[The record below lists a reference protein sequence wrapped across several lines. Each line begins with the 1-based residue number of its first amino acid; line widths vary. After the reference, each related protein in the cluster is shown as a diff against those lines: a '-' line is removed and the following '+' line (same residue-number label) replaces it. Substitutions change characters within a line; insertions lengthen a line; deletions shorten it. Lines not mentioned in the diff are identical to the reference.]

1 VVIRDKQMIDQNLVT
16 VNDISREIQ
25 LLRDKVSYMSVEQQ
39 DEIVRAARWSEEQHV
54 GQKRQSGEP
63 YIIHP
68 IRVAEIL
75 AGLFMDQH
83 TIQAGLLHD
92 VLEDTKISR
101 QDLKELFGPEVEML
115 VNGVTKI
122 NIVNAKNRNVQES
135 ETIRKMFFAMVR
147 DIRVILI
154 KLADKRHNMS
164 TLQYMPEDKQKRIA
178 RECLDIYAPIAGKL
192 GIYSLKSELEDLSLK
207 FISPDIYYQIKD
219 FIDHKKGARSDFLKH
234 IEEDIYREASKEK
247 LHVKVITRAKHF
259 YSIYRKMKTKGKDLN
274 EIFDFLGIRIICKT
288 QVECYSLLGIVHQL
302 WTPLAGRFKDYIAM
316 PKENHYKSL
325 HTSVM
330 AYGGKPLEIQIRT
343 DEMNKTAEYG
353 IAAHWLYKEGKNTD
367 QRNTADIN
375 FVNQLKD
382 WNEQKLNSGEFMNSI
397 KKELLEDSIYVFTPK
412 GDSIELP
419 KGATAI
425 DFAYRIHTD
434 VGNQCM
440 GAKAD
445 GSIIPLTRP
454 LLSTQTIT
462 VMTSPSAHPHLNWLR
477 YVKTYKARSKIRH
490 WLNKNE
496 TGIFIDRN
504 IVAQKK
510 EITPTKEPHE
520 DTKTESEENTHI
532 FQNKVLDKTKVG
544 ITIDNERNM
553 MINLAKCCNPTT
565 GDDIIGFVS
574 RGRGIIVHKSTC
586 SNLKNIK
593 EFDVRHIHVE
603 WETVST
609 KFTQRYKI
617 HSKYRPDLF
626 SEIEGA
632 IRKNKGHLISGSLDE
647 TERGE
652 LLGYF
657 TIELEHMEDAKKVVK
672 SIRTIPAVMNVQNVQ
687 SLQNRPISE

>member
-1 VVIRDKQMIDQNLVT
+1 MVDQSLITVDDID
-16 VNDISREIQ
+16 REIQ
-25 LLRDKVSYMSVEQQ
+25 LLRDKVSYMTVEHQ
-39 DEIVRAARWSEEQHV
+39 DEIVRAARWSEEQHI
-54 GQKRQSGEP
+54 GQKRRSGEP
-63 YIIHP
+63 YVIHP

-75 AGLFMDQH
+75 AGLFMDHH

-92 VLEDTKISR
+92 VLEDTEISR
-101 QDLKELFGPEVEML
+101 LKLKELFGPEVEML

-178 RECLDIYAPIAGKL
+178 KECLDIYAPIAGKL

-207 FISPDIYYQIKD
+207 FTAPDIYYQIKD

-234 IEEDIYREASKEK
+234 IEEDIYREATKEK

-274 EIFDFLGIRIICKT
+274 EIFDFLGIRIICST
-288 QVECYSLLGIVHQL
+288 QVECYTMLGIVHQL

-343 DEMNKTAEYG
+343 EEMNKTAEYG
-353 IAAHWLYKEGKNTD
+353 IAAHWLYKEGKIAD
-367 QRNTADIN
+367 QEKASDIN

-434 VGNQCM
+434 VGTHCM

-445 GSIIPLTRP
+445 GVIIPLTKSLRN
-454 LLSTQTIT
+454 TQKISI
-462 VMTSPSAHPHLNWLR
+462 MTSPSAHPHLNWLR
-477 YVKTYKARSKIRH
+477 FVKTYKARSKIRH

-510 EITPTKEPHE
+510 VAPPPPKETVDETKDEADEH
-520 DTKTESEENTHI
+520 THI
-532 FQNKVLDKTKVG
+532 FQNKVLDKSKVG

-565 GDDIIGFVS
+565 GDEIIGFVS

-593 EFDVRHIHVE
+593 EFDVRKVHVE
-603 WETVST
+603 WETVSS
-609 KFTQRYKI
+609 KFTQRYRI
-617 HSKYRPDLF
+617 HSKHRPDLF

-632 IRKNKGHLISGSLDE
+632 IRKNRGHLISGSLDE
-647 TERGE
+647 TERGD
-652 LLGYF
+652 LLGFF
-657 TIELEHMEDAKKVVK
+657 TIELEKMEDAKKIAK
-672 SIRTIPAVMNVQNVQ
+672 SIRTIPAVMNVQKVQ
-687 SLQNRPISE
+687 SLQNRPIQE

>member
-1 VVIRDKQMIDQNLVT
+1 MDNRKLVS
-16 VNDISREIQ
+16 VDDIGREIQ
-25 LLRDKVSYMSVEQQ
+25 VLRDKVSYMTPEEQ
-39 DEIVRAARWSEEQHV
+39 DEIVRTARWSEKQHT
-54 GQKRQSGEP
+54 GQKRNSGEP

-75 AGLFMDQH
+75 AGMFMDQH

-92 VLEDTKISR
+92 VLEDTDQSR
-101 QDLKELFGPEVEML
+101 KDLKELFGPEVEML

-164 TLQYMPEDKQKRIA
+164 TLQYMPIDKQKRIA

-207 FISPDIYYQIKD
+207 YISPDIYNQVKE
-219 FIDHKKGARSDFLKH
+219 FIDHKRSARSDFLKH
-234 IEEDIYREASKEK
+234 IEEDICREASKAK
-247 LHVKVITRAKHF
+247 IPVKVSTRAKHF

-274 EIFDFLGIRIICKT
+274 EIYDYLGIRILCNT
-288 QVECYSLLGIVHQL
+288 QAECYTLLGIVHQL
-302 WTPLAGRFKDYIAM
+302 WAPLAGRFKDYIAM

-343 DEMNKTAEYG
+343 FDMNKTAEYG
-353 IAAHWLYKEGKNTD
+353 IAAHWLYKEGKVTGEEKVS
-367 QRNTADIN
+367 DIN
-375 FVNQLKD
+375 FVNQLKN
-382 WNEQKLNSGEFMNSI
+382 WNEHKLNSGEFMNSI

-419 KGATAI
+419 KGSTAI
-425 DFAYRIHTD
+425 DFAYRIHTA
-434 VGNQCM
+434 VGNHCM
-440 GAKAD
+440 GAKVN
-445 GSIIPLTRP
+445 GNIIPLTKP
-454 LLSTQTIT
+454 LLNTQTIS
-462 VMTSPSAHPHLNWLR
+462 VMTSPSAHPHINWLR

-496 TGIFIDRN
+496 DGVFIDRN
-504 IVAQKK
+504 IVAQKQ
-510 EITPTKEPHE
+510 EITPPAKPLVDEADPQ
-520 DTKTESEENTHI
+520 DNSRI

-565 GDDIIGFVS
+565 GDQIIGFVS

-586 SNLKNIK
+586 PNLKNIK
-593 EFDVRHIHVE
+593 EFDERKIHVE
-603 WETVST
+603 WETVSS
-609 KFTQRYKI
+609 KFTQRYRI
-617 HSKYRPDLF
+617 HSKYRTDLF

-647 TERGE
+647 TERGD
-652 LLGYF
+652 LLGFF
-657 TIELEHMEDAKKVVK
+657 TIELENREDAKKTAK
-672 SIRTIPAVMNVQNVQ
+672 SIRAIPAVMNVQKVQ
-687 SLQNRPISE
+687 NLQNRSIVE

>member
-1 VVIRDKQMIDQNLVT
+1 MADPNLVT
-16 VNDISREIQ
+16 VDDIEREIQ
-25 LLRDKVSYMSVEQQ
+25 LLRNKVSYMTVEQQ
-39 DEIVRAARWSEEQHV
+39 DEIVRTARWSEEQHI
-54 GQKRQSGEP
+54 GQKRRSGEP

-68 IRVAEIL
+68 IKVAEIL

-92 VLEDTKISR
+92 VLEDTNQSR
-101 QDLKELFGPEVEML
+101 QDLKDLFGPEVEML

-207 FISPDIYYQIKD
+207 FSSPDIYYQIKD

-234 IEEDIYREASKEK
+234 IEEDIYREATKEK
-247 LHVKVITRAKHF
+247 LHIKVMTRAKHF

-274 EIFDFLGIRIICKT
+274 EIFDFLGIRILCSS
-288 QVECYSLLGIVHQL
+288 QVECYTLLGIVHQL

-343 DEMNKTAEYG
+343 DEMDKTAEYG
-353 IAAHWLYKEGKNTD
+353 IAAHWLYKEGKNPNAEKAST
-367 QRNTADIN
+367 IN
-375 FVNQLKD
+375 FVNQLKN
-382 WNEQKLNSGEFMNSI
+382 WNEQKLNSGEFMSSI

-419 KGATAI
+419 KGSTAI

-434 VGNQCM
+434 VGTHCM

-445 GSIIPLTRP
+445 GVIIPLTKP
-454 LLSTQTIT
+454 LRNTQKISI
-462 VMTSPSAHPHLNWLR
+462 MTSPSAHPHLNWLR

-510 EITPTKEPHE
+510 EAPLPQKPPEEEKEPQ
-520 DTKTESEENTHI
+520 EETHI
-532 FQNKVLDKTKVG
+532 FQNKVLDETKVG

-565 GDDIIGFVS
+565 GDEIIGFVS
-574 RGRGIIVHKSTC
+574 RGRGIIVHKSNC

-593 EFDVRHIHVE
+593 EFDVRKVHVE

-609 KFTQRYKI
+609 KFTQRYRI
-617 HSKYRPDLF
+617 HSKYRTDLF

-647 TERGE
+647 TERGD
-652 LLGYF
+652 LLGFF
-657 TIELEHMEDAKKVVK
+657 TIELERKDDAKKIAK
-672 SIRTIPAVMNVQNVQ
+672 SIRAIPAVMNVQQVQ
-687 SLQNRPISE
+687 SLQNRPLSE

>member
-1 VVIRDKQMIDQNLVT
+1 MATGTLVT
-16 VNDISREIQ
+16 IDDIDREIQ
-25 LLRDKVSYMSVEQQ
+25 LLRDKVSYMPVEQQ
-39 DEIVRAARWSEEQHV
+39 NEIVRAARWSEKQHV
-54 GQKRQSGEP
+54 GQKRRSGEP
-63 YIIHP
+63 YVIHP

-75 AGLFMDQH
+75 AGLYMDQH

-92 VLEDTKISR
+92 VLEDTEISR
-101 QDLKELFGPEVEML
+101 PELKELFGPEVEML

-207 FISPDIYYQIKD
+207 FTAPDVYYQIKE

-234 IEEDIYREASKEK
+234 IEEDIFREASKEK
-247 LHVKVITRAKHF
+247 IQVKVTTRAKHF

-274 EIFDFLGIRIICKT
+274 EIFDFLGIRILCNT
-288 QVECYSLLGIVHQL
+288 QVECYTMLGIVHQL

-343 DEMNKTAEYG
+343 IDMNKTAEYG
-353 IAAHWLYKEGKNTD
+353 IAAHWLYKEGKNTG
-367 QRNTADIN
+367 QEKVSDIN
-375 FVNQLKD
+375 FVNQLKN

-434 VGNQCM
+434 VGTHCM

-445 GSIIPLTRP
+445 GVIIPLTRP
-454 LLSTQTIT
+454 LLNTQKIS

-504 IVAQKK
+504 IVAKKK
-510 EITPTKEPHE
+510 EILSPDKE
-520 DTKTESEENTHI
+520 TSEEIKDETEEYSHI
-532 FQNKVLDKTKVG
+532 FQNKILDKTKVG

-565 GDDIIGFVS
+565 GDEIIGFVS
-574 RGRGIIVHKSTC
+574 RGRGIIVHKSNC

-593 EFDVRHIHVE
+593 EFDVRSVHVE
-603 WETVST
+603 WETVSS

-617 HSKYRPDLF
+617 HSKYRTDLF

-652 LLGYF
+652 LLGFF
-657 TIELEHMEDAKKVVK
+657 TVELEQLDDAKKVAK
-672 SIRTIPAVMNVQNVQ
+672 SIRAIPAVMNVQKVQ
-687 SLQNRPISE
+687 SLQNRPQAE

>member
-1 VVIRDKQMIDQNLVT
+1 MT
-16 VNDISREIQ
+16 T
-25 LLRDKVSYMSVEQQ
+25 EQQ
-39 DEIVRAARWSEEQHV
+39 DEVVRAARWSEQQHV
-54 GQKRQSGEP
+54 GQKRRSGEP

-75 AGLFMDQH
+75 AGLYLDQH
-83 TIQAGLLHD
+83 TVQAGLLHD
-92 VLEDTKISR
+92 VLEDTSITR
-101 QDLKELFGPEVEML
+101 AELKEIFGPEVEKL

-135 ETIRKMFFAMVR
+135 ETIRKMFFAMVK

-207 FISPDIYYQIKD
+207 FTSPDVYYQIKD
-219 FIDHKKGARSDFLKH
+219 FIDHKKEARSDFLKH
-234 IEEDIYREASKEK
+234 IEEDIYREASKQK
-247 LHVKVITRAKHF
+247 IQIKVQTRAKHF
-259 YSIYRKMKTKGKDLN
+259 YSIYRKMKTKGKDLS
-274 EIFDFLGIRIICKT
+274 EIYDFLGIRILCNDT
-288 QVECYSLLGIVHQL
+288 VECYTLLGIVHHL

-316 PKENHYKSL
+316 PKENHYRSL

-330 AYGGKPLEIQIRT
+330 GYGGKPLEIQIRT
-343 DEMNKTAEYG
+343 FDMNKTAEYG
-353 IAAHWLYKEGKNTD
+353 IAAHWLYKEGK
-367 QRNTADIN
+367 TAESGKPSEIN
-375 FVNQLKD
+375 FVNQLKN
-382 WNEQKLNSGEFMNSI
+382 WNEQKLDSGEFMNSI

-419 KGATAI
+419 KGSTAI

-434 VGNQCM
+434 VGHHCM

-445 GSIIPLTRP
+445 GAIIPLTKP
-454 LLSTQTIT
+454 LRNTQTIS

-504 IVAQKK
+504 IVAHKKDGAPPAPAKDTDEQKK
-510 EITPTKEPHE
+510 EG
-520 DTKTESEENTHI
+520 EEYSHI
-532 FQNKVLDKTKVG
+532 FQNKVLDKSKVG
-544 ITIDNERNM
+544 ITIDNERNL
-553 MINLAKCCNPTT
+553 MIHLAQCCNPTT
-565 GDDIIGFVS
+565 GDEIIGFVS
-574 RGRGIIVHKSTC
+574 RGRGIIVHKASC

-593 EFDVRHIHVE
+593 EFDERKIHVE

-609 KFTQRYKI
+609 KFTQRFRI
-617 HSKYRPDLF
+617 HSKYRNDLF

-632 IRKNKGHLISGSLDE
+632 IRKNRGHLISGSLDE
-647 TERGE
+647 TERGD
-652 LLGYF
+652 LLGFF
-657 TIELEHMEDAKKVVK
+657 TVELEKMEDEKKVSK
-672 SIRTIPAVMNVQNVQ
+672 SIRSIPAVMNVQKVQ
-687 SLQNRPISE
+687 SHQNRPLPE

>member
-1 VVIRDKQMIDQNLVT
+1 MVKTKLVT
-16 VNDISREIQ
+16 VDDIDREIQ
-25 LLRDKVSYMSVEQQ
+25 LLRDKVSYMSIEHQ
-39 DEIVRAARWSEEQHV
+39 DEIVRAARWSEEQHI
-54 GQKRQSGEP
+54 GQKRRSGEP
-63 YIIHP
+63 YVIHP

-75 AGLFMDQH
+75 ASLFMDHH

-92 VLEDTKISR
+92 VLEDTAISR
-101 QDLKELFGPEVEML
+101 QELKEIFGSEVENL

-178 RECLDIYAPIAGKL
+178 KECLDIYAPIAGKL

-207 FISPDIYYQIKD
+207 FTAPDVYYQIKD

-234 IEEDIYREASKEK
+234 IEEDIFREASKEK
-247 LHVKVITRAKHF
+247 IQVKVATRAKHF

-274 EIFDFLGIRIICKT
+274 EIYDFLGIRILCTT
-288 QVECYSLLGIVHQL
+288 QVECYTMLGIVHQL

-343 DEMNKTAEYG
+343 FDMNKTAEYG
-353 IAAHWLYKEGKNTD
+353 IAAHWLYKEGKNAG
-367 QRNTADIN
+367 REKVSNIN
-375 FVNQLKD
+375 FVNQLKN

-419 KGATAI
+419 KGSTAI

-434 VGNQCM
+434 VGNHCM

-445 GSIIPLTRP
+445 GAIIPLTRP
-454 LLSTQTIT
+454 LLNTQKIS

-477 YVKTYKARSKIRH
+477 FVKTYKARSKIRH

-510 EITPTKEPHE
+510 EEVPPAKEPVE
-520 DTKTESEENTHI
+520 ENKKESEEYSHI

-565 GDDIIGFVS
+565 GDEIIGFVS
-574 RGRGIIVHKSTC
+574 RGRGIIVHKSNC

-593 EFDVRHIHVE
+593 EFDQRKVHVE
-603 WETVST
+603 WETVSS
-609 KFTQRYKI
+609 KYTQRYKI
-617 HSKYRPDLF
+617 HSKYRTDLF

-647 TERGE
+647 TERGD
-652 LLGYF
+652 LLGFF
-657 TIELEHMEDAKKVVK
+657 TVELEQMEDAKKVSK
-672 SIRTIPAVMNVQNVQ
+672 SIRAIPAVMNVQKVQ
-687 SLQNRPISE
+687 SLQNRPLAE

>member
-1 VVIRDKQMIDQNLVT
+1 MSESKLVT
-16 VNDISREIQ
+16 VDDIDREIQ
-25 LLRDKVSYMSVEQQ
+25 ILRDKVSYMTTEQQ
-39 DEIVRAARWSEEQHV
+39 DEVVRAARWSERQHV
-54 GQKRQSGEP
+54 GQKRRSGEP

-75 AGLFMDQH
+75 AGLYMDHH

-92 VLEDTKISR
+92 VLEDTQITR
-101 QDLKELFGPEVEML
+101 PELREIFGPEVEKL

-135 ETIRKMFFAMVR
+135 ETIRKMFFAMVK

-207 FISPDIYYQIKD
+207 FTSPDVYYQIKE
-219 FIDHKKGARSDFLKH
+219 FIDHKKEARSDFLKH
-234 IEEDIYREASKEK
+234 IEEDIYREASKQK
-247 LHVKVITRAKHF
+247 IQIKVQTRAKHF
-259 YSIYRKMKTKGKDLN
+259 YSIYRKMKTKGKDLS
-274 EIFDFLGIRIICKT
+274 EIYDFLGIRILCND
-288 QVECYSLLGIVHQL
+288 QVECYTLLGIVHQL

-330 AYGGKPLEIQIRT
+330 GYGGKPLEIQIRT
-343 DEMNKTAEYG
+343 YDMNKTAEYG
-353 IAAHWLYKEGKNTD
+353 IAAHWLYKEGKTVESGKPS
-367 QRNTADIN
+367 DIN
-375 FVNQLKD
+375 FVNQLKN
-382 WNEQKLNSGEFMNSI
+382 WNEQKLDSGEFMNSI

-419 KGATAI
+419 KGSTAI

-434 VGNQCM
+434 VGHHCM

-445 GSIIPLTRP
+445 GAIIPLTKP
-454 LLSTQTIT
+454 LRSTQTIS
-462 VMTSPSAHPHLNWLR
+462 VMTSPSAHPHVNWLR

-496 TGIFIDRN
+496 SGVFIDRN
-504 IVAQKK
+504 IVAHKK
-510 EITPTKEPHE
+510 EAHHPPPSKEPE
-520 DTKTESEENTHI
+520 ETKKEGEEYTHI

-544 ITIDNERNM
+544 ITIDNERNL
-553 MINLAKCCNPTT
+553 MIHLAQCCNPTT

-574 RGRGIIVHKSTC
+574 RGRGIIVHKSNC

-593 EFDVRHIHVE
+593 EFDERKVYVE

-609 KFTQRYKI
+609 KFTQRFRI
-617 HSKYRPDLF
+617 HSKYRNDLF

-632 IRKNKGHLISGSLDE
+632 IRKNRGHLISGSLDE
-647 TERGE
+647 TERGD
-652 LLGYF
+652 LLGFF
-657 TIELEHMEDAKKVVK
+657 TVELERMEDEKKVAK
-672 SIRTIPAVMNVQNVQ
+672 SIRSIPAVMNVQKVQ
-687 SLQNRPISE
+687 SLQNRPLPE

>member
-1 VVIRDKQMIDQNLVT
+1 MVDAKLITID
-16 VNDISREIQ
+16 DIEREIQ
-25 LLRDKVSYMSVEQQ
+25 LLRDKVSYMPREHQ
-39 DEIVRAARWSEEQHV
+39 DEIVRAARWSEQQHI
-54 GQKRQSGEP
+54 GQTRQSGEP
-63 YIIHP
+63 YVIHP

-75 AGLFMDQH
+75 AGLCMDHH

-92 VLEDTKISR
+92 VLEDTSISR
-101 QDLKELFGPEVEML
+101 QELKELFGSEVEML

-164 TLQYMPEDKQKRIA
+164 TLQYMPKDKQKRIA

-207 FISPDIYYQIKD
+207 FISPDVYYQIKE
-219 FIDHKKGARSDFLKH
+219 FIDHKKSARSEFLKH
-234 IEEDIYREASKEK
+234 AEEDIFREAAKEK
-247 LHVKVITRAKHF
+247 IQVKVATRAKHF
-259 YSIYRKMKTKGKDLN
+259 YSIYRKMKTKGKDIN
-274 EIFDFLGIRIICKT
+274 EIYDFLGIRILCNT
-288 QVECYSLLGIVHQL
+288 QVECYTMLGIVHQL
-302 WTPLAGRFKDYIAM
+302 WTPMAGRFKDYIAM

-343 DEMNKTAEYG
+343 FEMNKTAEFG
-353 IAAHWLYKEGKNTD
+353 IAAHWLYKEGKNTG
-367 QRNTADIN
+367 REKVSEFN
-375 FVNQLKD
+375 FVNQLKN
-382 WNEQKLNSGEFMNSI
+382 WNGQKLNSGEFMNSI

-419 KGATAI
+419 KGSTAI

-434 VGNQCM
+434 VGTHCM

-445 GSIIPLTRP
+445 GAIIPLTRP
-454 LLSTQTIT
+454 LLNTQKISI
-462 VMTSPSAHPHLNWLR
+462 MTSPSAHPHLNWLR
-477 YVKTYKARSKIRH
+477 YVKTYKARSRIRQ

-496 TGIFIDRN
+496 LGVFIDRN

-510 EITPTKEPHE
+510 AIPTPPKETAE
-520 DTKTESEENTHI
+520 ESSDV
-532 FQNKVLDKTKVG
+532 FQNRVLDETKVG

-553 MINLAKCCNPTT
+553 MINLAKCCNPTP
-565 GDDIIGFVS
+565 GDEIIGFVS
-574 RGRGIIVHKSTC
+574 RGRGIIVHKSNC

-593 EFDVRHIHVE
+593 EFEQRKVHVE
-603 WETVST
+603 WETVSS

-617 HSKYRPDLF
+617 HSKYRTDLF

-647 TERGE
+647 TERGA
-652 LLGYF
+652 LLGFF
-657 TIELEHMEDAKKVVK
+657 TVELEQKEDAKKVVK
-672 SIRTIPAVMNVQNVQ
+672 SIRAIPAVMNVQKVQ
-687 SLQNRPISE
+687 NLQNRPLVE